1 MGGKKQNPLLAQYEA
16 LWERR
21 YQSRLHESIRLG
33 EDAMLIAADEVFGE
47 ISEEQAMELWRVYC
61 DTLREI
67 AKMVVDDSKDDPD
80 TEWSRA
86 KVDDRIRRIVGEAN
100 FLPWDERHK

>member
-1 MGGKKQNPLLAQYEA
+1 MAKNKQNPLLAQYEA

-21 YQSRLHESIRLG
+21 YQARLHESLRLG
-33 EDAMLIAADEVFGE
+33 EDALLIATDEVVGLTE
-47 ISEEQAMELWRVYC
+47 KQAAELRRVYC

-67 AKMVVDDSKDDPD
+67 AKMVVEDSKDDPD

-86 KVDDRIRRIVGEAN
+86 KVDDRIRSIVGDSE
-100 FLPWDERHK
+100 FQPWDERHK